1 MTRAGRDLGLTTR
14 EFDLL
19 LALAEHVGQVLSR
32 AQLLAQVWGYAWEV
46 DSNSVDVFVG
56 YLRKKMEAAGEPR
69 LLHTVRGVGFVLR
82 P

>member
-1 MTRAGRDLGLTTR
+1 VTRAGRDLGLTTR

-32 AQLLAQVWGYAWEV
+32 AQLLAQVWGYTWEV